1 MCQTLAAEGFG
12 AVSGATLAGCA
23 QDVARMG
30 DAQPP
35 GESADS
41 ELLRLGYFIVRVRRS
56 ATHGAEECAG
66 VVERLSTG
74 EKRTFRT
81 SDELAR
87 VVEEWSR

>member
-1 MCQTLAAEGFG
+1 
-12 AVSGATLAGCA
+12 
-23 QDVARMG
+23 MG

-41 ELLRLGYFIVRVRRS
+41 GPHRLGYFIVRVKS
-56 ATHGAEECAG
+56 PATHGSGECAG
-66 VVERLSTG
+66 LVERLSTG